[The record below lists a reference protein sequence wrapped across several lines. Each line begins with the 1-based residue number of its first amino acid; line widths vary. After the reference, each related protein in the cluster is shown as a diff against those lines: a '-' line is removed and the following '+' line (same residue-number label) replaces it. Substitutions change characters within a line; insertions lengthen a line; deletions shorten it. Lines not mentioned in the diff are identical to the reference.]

1 MSAYKILKGL
11 ATVAMVSATI
21 CLISCNRVF
30 TKHKDLGENMPTAQE
45 VGKERRFDST
55 LVPVKLGSEERQA
68 KIQNYVNYAKKNGYV
83 NVPSQE
89 KELVRYIE
97 LALKKEGYWAYHLDG
112 GETITIVIMAHIH

>member
-1 MSAYKILKGL
+1 MSAYKTLKRW
-11 ATVAMVSATI
+11 ANVAIVSATI

-45 VGKERRFDST
+45 VRKERGFDST
-55 LVPVKLGSEERQA
+55 LVPVKLNEEKRA

-83 NVPSQE
+83 DVPSQE

-97 LALKKEGYWAYHLDG
+97 LALEKNGYWAYHLDG
-112 GETITIVIMAHIH
+112 GRMITIVVMAHIH